1 MIYSTEKSMRDLG
14 DKLDAET
21 KSEIE
26 GKIEELRKVMDGE
39 DEAAIKKATD
49 DLSQASHKL
58 AEKLYQQQ
66 SQQGGAQAG
75 GAQSGGTQA
84 EGKSQEDEDV
94 VDAEYTE
101 QK

>member
-1 MIYSTEKSMRDLG
+1 
-14 DKLDAET
+14 
-21 KSEIE
+21 
-26 GKIEELRKVMDGE
+26 
-39 DEAAIKKATD
+39 
-49 DLSQASHKL
+49 LSQASHKL

-75 GAQSGGTQA
+75 EAQDAGGQG
-84 EGKSQEDEDV
+84 EGKTQEDEDV